1 MEKEEDIISTILWP
15 TPNAFLRF
23 TLKEVFLRISV
34 NSQKIPSTGVSF

>member
-1 MEKEEDIISTILWP
+1 MEQEVDIINTILWP